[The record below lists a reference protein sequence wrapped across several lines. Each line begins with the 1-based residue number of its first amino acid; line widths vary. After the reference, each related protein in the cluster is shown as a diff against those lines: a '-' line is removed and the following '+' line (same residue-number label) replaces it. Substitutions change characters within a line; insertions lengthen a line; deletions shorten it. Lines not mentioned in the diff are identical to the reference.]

1 MFLCYVIKKEEDMTD
16 KACFFILFDDLF
28 EKINEIEENII
39 ISSYN

>member
-1 MFLCYVIKKEEDMTD
+1 MSD

-28 EKINEIEENII
+28 AKINEIEENIV